1 MPAKKKPQPATK
13 GGKRSNAGRKKV
25 PVEIKT
31 ISVTFGLLPEEKAD
45 LDQRRGDIPRGRYVA
60 KKLKL
65 GKKKK

>member
-1 MPAKKKPQPATK
+1 MKKKPKPATK

-25 PVEIKT
+25 PADIK
-31 ISVTFGLLPEEKAD
+31 SVSVPLSLTPTEKAD

-65 GKKKK
+65 GRKNP